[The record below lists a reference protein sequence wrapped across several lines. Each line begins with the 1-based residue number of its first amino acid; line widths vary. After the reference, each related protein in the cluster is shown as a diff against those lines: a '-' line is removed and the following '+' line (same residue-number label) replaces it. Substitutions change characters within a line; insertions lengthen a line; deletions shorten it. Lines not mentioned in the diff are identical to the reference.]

1 MKPPVFDY
9 QDPATID
16 EALSLLSGA
25 GASATVLAG
34 GQSLMPLLIMRRVR
48 PSVLVDINK
57 IAGLAEV
64 VITPESVT
72 IGAGAR
78 LADLLANRELAAAL
92 PCLRRVI
99 SLISHPQVRTRTMIG
114 GSLSYADPA
123 AELPA
128 LAVAMDATVYLRS
141 QADSRSVSAA
151 DFFTGPYATVRRP
164 DELLTAV
171 EFARHPGLVTR
182 FSEIARAGDFP
193 LVGLCL
199 GLRVTGGMVTEARA
213 AAAGVSDRPVR
224 LPGLE
229 LALTGRSPAAAADDA
244 ALAASEETDPPT
256 DQYAT
261 GSYRQGAL
269 RALVRRL
276 ASEFQ
281 EAAS

>member
-16 EALSLLSGA
+16 EALGLLAGA
-25 GASATVLAG
+25 GARATVLAG

-128 LAVAMDATVYLRS
+128 LVVAMDATVYLRS
-141 QADSRSVSAA
+141 QADSRSMRAA
-151 DFFTGPYATVRRP
+151 DFFTGPYATARRP

-171 EFARHPGLVTR
+171 EFPRHPGLVTR

-199 GLRVTGGMVTEARA
+199 GLRVTGGTVAEARA

-229 LALTGRSPAAAADDA
+229 RALAGRSPTAAADDA